1 MKENVHNKT
10 AIAYHIFVHKTQKG
24 DCGMNI
30 LALIDG
36 MSEEEIGKMIL
47 GETNSFICEKAQKLL
62 DSLMENEIID
72 FFADASNATEGNFRN
87 GYYSRTL
94 NTVYGPLT
102 LRVPRDRIGQFKTR
116 FIAPYKRT
124 TDNICE
130 MIQRLYVRGMTER
143 EIVDEINDD
152 FGTSLS
158 RETVRKTVN
167 KVLKDA
173 LVFNSRVIPD
183 CPIVFLDGTYVPIKR
198 RYDGTAKVE
207 KECVMVA
214 LGITKEGE
222 KVILGFYFTPNEG
235 AWSWDDVLAD
245 LKSRGLYSTS
255 LFITDGLQ
263 GMPEAIQRNFPGA
276 RHQLCLVHE
285 TRTICRDI
293 RKSDR
298 KTVAGEFRE
307 AYSAG
312 SRDEAEKRLSAFETK
327 WEKTYPNMVRK
338 LRRQADL
345 FTFMDYPKPLW
356 KTIYTSNAIEGF
368 NSKLKRQTRKR
379 ILMNS
384 ENNAII
390 TIASCCADYNKNAGR
405 IKLRRFNEMSD
416 DEKNSL
422 LLKN

>member
-1 MKENVHNKT
+1 
-10 AIAYHIFVHKTQKG
+10 
-24 DCGMNI
+24 MNI
-30 LALIDG
+30 LSLIDG
-36 MSEEEIGKMIL
+36 MSEDEIGKMIV
-47 GETNSFICEKAQKLL
+47 GEMNSFICEKAQTLL
-62 DSLMENEIID
+62 DGLMKNEIID
-72 FFADASNATEGNFRN
+72 YFADASNATEGNFRN

-102 LRVPRDRIGQFKTR
+102 LRVPRDRIGQFKTE
-116 FIAPYKRT
+116 FFVPYKRT

-158 RETVRKTVN
+158 RETVRTTVN

-173 LVFNSRVIPD
+173 LDFNRRIIPN

-198 RYDGTAKVE
+198 RYEGTSKVE

-214 LGITKEGE
+214 LGITEEGE
-222 KVILGFYFTPNEG
+222 KVVLGFYFAPNEG

-245 LKSRGLYSTS
+245 LKSRGLYSVS
-255 LFITDGLQ
+255 LFVTDGLQ
-263 GMPEAIQRNFPGA
+263 GMPEAIHRNYPKA
-276 RHQLCLVHE
+276 KHQLCLVHE
-285 TRTICRDI
+285 TRTICRDV

-298 KTVAGEFRE
+298 KAVSGDFKNV
-307 AYSAG
+307 YSAKD
-312 SRDEAEKRLSAFETK
+312 RAEAESRLSDFESK

-338 LRRQADL
+338 LRKQIDL
-345 FTFMDYPKPLW
+345 FTFMDYPKLLW
-356 KTIYTSNAIEGF
+356 KSIYTSNAIEGF
-368 NSKLKRQTRKR
+368 NSKLKRLTRKR

-384 ENNAII
+384 EDNAVI
-390 TIASCCADYNKNAGR
+390 TIVSCCADYNKNAGKIR
-405 IKLRRFNEMSD
+405 LRKFNDMSD
-416 DEKNSL
+416 EEKNSL

>member
-1 MKENVHNKT
+1 
-10 AIAYHIFVHKTQKG
+10 
-24 DCGMNI
+24 MNI
-30 LALIDG
+30 LSLIDG
-36 MSEEEIGKMIL
+36 MSEEEIGKIIV
-47 GETNSFICEKAQKLL
+47 GEVNSFICEKAQTLL
-62 DSLMENEIID
+62 DGLMKNEIID
-72 FFADASNATEGNFRN
+72 FFADASNATDGNFRN

-102 LRVPRDRIGQFKTR
+102 LRVPRDRIGQFKTK
-116 FIAPYKRT
+116 FFVPYKRT

-158 RETVRKTVN
+158 RETVRTTVN

-173 LVFNSRVIPD
+173 LDFNRRIIPN

-198 RYDGTAKVE
+198 RYEGTAKVE

-214 LGITKEGE
+214 LGITEEGE
-222 KVILGFYFTPNEG
+222 KVVLGFYFTPNEG

-245 LKSRGLYSTS
+245 LKSRGLYSAS
-255 LFITDGLQ
+255 LFVTDGLQ
-263 GMPEAIQRNFPGA
+263 GMPEAIHRNYPKA
-276 RHQLCLVHE
+276 KHQLCLVHE
-285 TRTICRDI
+285 TRTICRDV

-298 KTVAGEFRE
+298 KTVSGDFKNV
-307 AYSAG
+307 YSAKD
-312 SRDEAEKRLSAFETK
+312 RAEAESRLSGFEAK

-338 LRRQADL
+338 LRKQIDL
-345 FTFMDYPKPLW
+345 FTFMDYPKLLW
-356 KTIYTSNAIEGF
+356 KSIYTSNAIEGF
-368 NSKLKRQTRKR
+368 NSKLKRLTRKR

-384 ENNAII
+384 EDNAVI
-390 TIASCCADYNKNAGR
+390 TIVSCCADYNKNAGKIR
-405 IKLRRFNEMSD
+405 LRKFNDMSD
-416 DEKNSL
+416 EEKNSL

>member
-1 MKENVHNKT
+1 
-10 AIAYHIFVHKTQKG
+10 
-24 DCGMNI
+24 MNI
-30 LALIDG
+30 LSLIDG
-36 MSEEEIGKMIL
+36 MSEDEIGKMIV
-47 GETNSFICEKAQKLL
+47 GEMNSFICEKTQTLL
-62 DSLMENEIID
+62 DGLMKNEIID
-72 FFADASNATEGNFRN
+72 YFADASNATEGNFRN

-102 LRVPRDRIGQFKTR
+102 LRAPRDRIGQFKTE
-116 FIAPYKRT
+116 FFVPYKRT

-158 RETVRKTVN
+158 RETVRTTVN

-173 LVFNSRVIPD
+173 LDFNRRIIPN

-198 RYDGTAKVE
+198 RYEGTAKVE

-214 LGITKEGE
+214 LGITEEGE
-222 KVILGFYFTPNEG
+222 KVVLGFYFAPNEG

-245 LKSRGLYSTS
+245 LKSRGLYSVS
-255 LFITDGLQ
+255 LFVTDGLQ
-263 GMPEAIQRNFPGA
+263 GMPEAIHRNYPKA
-276 RHQLCLVHE
+276 KHQLCLVHE
-285 TRTICRDI
+285 TRTIRRDV

-298 KTVAGEFRE
+298 KAVSGDFKNV
-307 AYSAG
+307 YSAKD
-312 SRDEAEKRLSAFETK
+312 RAEAESRLSDFESK

-338 LRRQADL
+338 LRKQIDL
-345 FTFMDYPKPLW
+345 FTFMDYPKLLW
-356 KTIYTSNAIEGF
+356 KSIYTSNAIEGF
-368 NSKLKRQTRKR
+368 NSKLKRLTRKR

-384 ENNAII
+384 EDNAVI
-390 TIASCCADYNKNAGR
+390 TIVSCCADYNKNAGKIR
-405 IKLRRFNEMSD
+405 LRKFNDMSD
-416 DEKNSL
+416 EEKNSL

>member
-1 MKENVHNKT
+1 
-10 AIAYHIFVHKTQKG
+10 
-24 DCGMNI
+24 MNI
-30 LALIDG
+30 LSLIDG
-36 MSEEEIGKMIL
+36 MSEDEIGKMIV
-47 GETNSFICEKAQKLL
+47 GEMNSFICEKAQTLL
-62 DSLMENEIID
+62 DGLMKNEIID
-72 FFADASNATEGNFRN
+72 YFADASNATEGNFRN

-102 LRVPRDRIGQFKTR
+102 LRVPRDRIGQFKTE
-116 FIAPYKRT
+116 FFVPYKRT

-158 RETVRKTVN
+158 RETVRTAVN

-173 LVFNSRVIPD
+173 LDFNRRIIPN

-198 RYDGTAKVE
+198 RYEGTAKVE

-214 LGITKEGE
+214 LGITEEGE
-222 KVILGFYFTPNEG
+222 KVVLGFYFAPNEG

-245 LKSRGLYSTS
+245 LKSRGLYSVS
-255 LFITDGLQ
+255 LFVTDGLQ
-263 GMPEAIQRNFPGA
+263 GMPEAIHRNYPKA
-276 RHQLCLVHE
+276 KHQLCLVHE
-285 TRTICRDI
+285 TRTICRDV

-298 KTVAGEFRE
+298 KAVSGDFKDV
-307 AYSAG
+307 YSAKD
-312 SRDEAEKRLSAFETK
+312 RAEAESRLSDFESK

-338 LRRQADL
+338 LRKQIDL
-345 FTFMDYPKPLW
+345 FTFMDYPKLLW
-356 KTIYTSNAIEGF
+356 KSIYTSNAIEGF
-368 NSKLKRQTRKR
+368 NSKLKRLTRKR

-384 ENNAII
+384 EDNAVI
-390 TIASCCADYNKNAGR
+390 TIVSCCADYNKNAGKIR
-405 IKLRRFNEMSD
+405 LRKFNDMSD
-416 DEKNSL
+416 EEKNSL

>member
-1 MKENVHNKT
+1 
-10 AIAYHIFVHKTQKG
+10 
-24 DCGMNI
+24 MNI
-30 LALIDG
+30 LSLIDG
-36 MSEEEIGKMIL
+36 MSEDEIGKMIV
-47 GETNSFICEKAQKLL
+47 GEMNSFICEKAQTLL
-62 DSLMENEIID
+62 DGLMKNEIID
-72 FFADASNATEGNFRN
+72 YFADASNATEGNFRN

-102 LRVPRDRIGQFKTR
+102 LRVPRDRIGQFKTE
-116 FIAPYKRT
+116 FFVPYKRT

-158 RETVRKTVN
+158 RETVRTTVN

-173 LVFNSRVIPD
+173 LDFNRRIIPN

-198 RYDGTAKVE
+198 RYEGTAKVE

-214 LGITKEGE
+214 LGITEEGE
-222 KVILGFYFTPNEG
+222 KVVLGFYFAPNEG

-245 LKSRGLYSTS
+245 LKSRGLYSVS
-255 LFITDGLQ
+255 LFVTGGLQ
-263 GMPEAIQRNFPGA
+263 GMPEAIHRNYPKA
-276 RHQLCLVHE
+276 KHQLCLVHE
-285 TRTICRDI
+285 TRTICRDV

-298 KTVAGEFRE
+298 KAVSGDFKNV
-307 AYSAG
+307 YSAKD
-312 SRDEAEKRLSAFETK
+312 RAEAESRLSDFESK

-338 LRRQADL
+338 LRKQIDL
-345 FTFMDYPKPLW
+345 FTFMDYPKLLW
-356 KTIYTSNAIEGF
+356 KSIYTSNAIEGF
-368 NSKLKRQTRKR
+368 NSKLKRLTRKR

-384 ENNAII
+384 EDNAVI
-390 TIASCCADYNKNAGR
+390 TIVSCCADYNKNAGK
-405 IKLRRFNEMSD
+405 IGLRKFNDMSD
-416 DEKNSL
+416 EEKNSL

>member
-1 MKENVHNKT
+1 
-10 AIAYHIFVHKTQKG
+10 
-24 DCGMNI
+24 MNI
-30 LALIDG
+30 LSLIDG

-47 GETNSFICEKAQKLL
+47 GETNSFICGKAQVLL
-62 DSLMENEIID
+62 DGLMENEIID
-72 FFADASNATEGNFRN
+72 FFADASNAVEGNFRN

-102 LRVPRDRIGQFKTR
+102 LRVPRDRIGQFKTK
-116 FIAPYKRT
+116 FFVPYKRT

-158 RETVRKTVN
+158 REAVRTTVN

-173 LVFNSRVIPD
+173 LNFNRRIIPN

-198 RYDGTAKVE
+198 RYEGTSKVE

-214 LGITKEGE
+214 LGITGEGE
-222 KVILGFYFTPNEG
+222 KVVLGFYFAPNEG
-235 AWSWDDVLAD
+235 AWSWDDVLTD
-245 LKSRGLYSTS
+245 LKSRGLYSVS
-255 LFITDGLQ
+255 LFVTDGLR
-263 GMPEAIQRNFPGA
+263 GMPEAIHRNYPKA
-276 RHQLCLVHE
+276 KHQLCLVHE
-285 TRTICRDI
+285 TRTICRDV

-298 KTVAGEFRE
+298 KAVSGDFKNV
-307 AYSAG
+307 YSAKD
-312 SRDEAEKRLSAFETK
+312 RAEAESRLSDFESK

-338 LRRQADL
+338 LRKQIDL
-345 FTFMDYPKPLW
+345 FTFMDYPKLLW
-356 KTIYTSNAIEGF
+356 KSIYTSNAIEGF
-368 NSKLKRQTRKR
+368 NSKLKRLTRKR

-384 ENNAII
+384 EDNAVI
-390 TIASCCADYNKNAGR
+390 TIVSCCADYNKNAGKIR
-405 IKLRRFNEMSD
+405 LRKFSDMSD
-416 DEKNSL
+416 EEKNSL

>member
-1 MKENVHNKT
+1 
-10 AIAYHIFVHKTQKG
+10 
-24 DCGMNI
+24 MNI
-30 LALIDG
+30 LSLIDG
-36 MSEEEIGKMIL
+36 MSEDEIGKMIV
-47 GETNSFICEKAQKLL
+47 GEMNSFICEKAQTLL
-62 DSLMENEIID
+62 DGLMKNEIID
-72 FFADASNATEGNFRN
+72 YFADASNATEGNFRN

-102 LRVPRDRIGQFKTR
+102 LRVPRDRIGQFKTE
-116 FIAPYKRT
+116 FFVPYKRT

-158 RETVRKTVN
+158 RETVRTTVN

-173 LVFNSRVIPD
+173 LDFNRRIIPN

-198 RYDGTAKVE
+198 RYEGTAKVE

-214 LGITKEGE
+214 LGITEEGE
-222 KVILGFYFTPNEG
+222 KVVLGFYFAPNEG

-245 LKSRGLYSTS
+245 LKSRGLYSVS
-255 LFITDGLQ
+255 LFVTDGLQ
-263 GMPEAIQRNFPGA
+263 GMPEAIHRNYPKA
-276 RHQLCLVHE
+276 KHQLCLVHE
-285 TRTICRDI
+285 TRTICRDV

-298 KTVAGEFRE
+298 KAVSGDFKDV
-307 AYSAG
+307 YSAKD
-312 SRDEAEKRLSAFETK
+312 RAEAESRLSDFESK

-338 LRRQADL
+338 LRKQIDL
-345 FTFMDYPKPLW
+345 FTFMDYPKLLW
-356 KTIYTSNAIEGF
+356 KSIYTSNAIEGF
-368 NSKLKRQTRKR
+368 NSKLKRLTRKR

-384 ENNAII
+384 EDNAV
-390 TIASCCADYNKNAGR
+390 IAIVSCCADYNKNAGKIR
-405 IKLRRFNEMSD
+405 LRKFNDMSD
-416 DEKNSL
+416 EEKNSL

>member
-1 MKENVHNKT
+1 
-10 AIAYHIFVHKTQKG
+10 
-24 DCGMNI
+24 MNI
-30 LALIDG
+30 LSLIDG
-36 MSEEEIGKMIL
+36 MSEEEIGKIIV
-47 GETNSFICEKAQKLL
+47 GEVNSFICEKAQTLL
-62 DSLMENEIID
+62 DGLMKNEIID
-72 FFADASNATEGNFRN
+72 YFADASNATDGNFRN

-102 LRVPRDRIGQFKTR
+102 LRVPRDRIGQFKTK
-116 FIAPYKRT
+116 FFVPYKRT

-158 RETVRKTVN
+158 RETVRTTVN

-173 LVFNSRVIPD
+173 LDFNRRIIPN

-198 RYDGTAKVE
+198 RYEGTAKVE

-214 LGITKEGE
+214 LGITEEGE
-222 KVILGFYFTPNEG
+222 KVVLGFYFAPNEG

-245 LKSRGLYSTS
+245 LKSRGLYSVS
-255 LFITDGLQ
+255 LFVTDGLQ
-263 GMPEAIQRNFPGA
+263 GMPEAIHRNYPKA
-276 RHQLCLVHE
+276 KHQLCLVHE
-285 TRTICRDI
+285 TRTICRDV

-298 KTVAGEFRE
+298 KAVSGDFKDV
-307 AYSAG
+307 YSAKD
-312 SRDEAEKRLSAFETK
+312 RAEAESRLSDFESK

-338 LRRQADL
+338 LRKQIDL
-345 FTFMDYPKPLW
+345 FTFMDYPKLLW
-356 KTIYTSNAIEGF
+356 KSIYTSNAIEGF
-368 NSKLKRQTRKR
+368 NSKLKRLTRKR

-384 ENNAII
+384 EDNAVI
-390 TIASCCADYNKNAGR
+390 TIVSCCADYNKNAGKIR
-405 IKLRRFNEMSD
+405 LRKFNDMSD
-416 DEKNSL
+416 EEKNSL